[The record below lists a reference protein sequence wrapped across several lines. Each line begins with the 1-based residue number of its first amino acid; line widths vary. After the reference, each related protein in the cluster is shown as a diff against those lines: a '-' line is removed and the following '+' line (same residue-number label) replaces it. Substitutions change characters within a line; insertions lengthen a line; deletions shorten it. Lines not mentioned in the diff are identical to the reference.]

1 MRTFFLAIG
10 ILITIY
16 AFAQTGNLLRGNQ
29 FYKSGQFEQA
39 ELSYRKA
46 LEEDPDNAIALHNLG
61 NALYRQGKFDE
72 AAKVHGRLAKSAKD
86 TTARSVAWYN
96 QGVSNTKLNQLEAS
110 IESYKNALRLN
121 PSDKEARENLEKAL
135 LQLKKKQQQQDQ
147 KKQQQSS
154 SMSQKQA
161 DQKLKQLQQREKEL
175 QQKMNQK
182 NQGGGGSQDW

>member
-1 MRTFFLAIG
+1 MRTFVLAAG
-10 ILITIY
+10 LLLFIY
-16 AFAQTGNLLRGNQ
+16 AFAQTSSILRGNQ
-29 FYKSGQFEQA
+29 FYKAGQFEQA
-39 ELSYRKA
+39 EMSYRKA
-46 LEEDPDNAIALHNLG
+46 LEEDPNNAVALHNLG
-61 NALYRQGKFDE
+61 NALYKQGKFDE
-72 AAKVHGRLAKSAKD
+72 AVKINGRLAKSTKD
-86 TTARSVAWYN
+86 TTARSVAFYN

-121 PSDKEARENLEKAL
+121 PADKEARENLEKAL

-154 SMSQKQA
+154 NMSQKQA